1 VAWHGYRDPV
11 ATVLAT
17 EKAGCGVEQRP
28 GDLILGAGDD
38 DAVRSIRLVKSHR
51 ILDDG
56 TGPNRALVIDTAP
69 AGRKLLATGYSLQG
83 ACDPPN
89 AKAR

>member
-1 VAWHGYRDPV
+1 
-11 ATVLAT
+11 
-17 EKAGCGVEQRP
+17 
-28 GDLILGAGDD
+28 
-38 DAVRSIRLVKSHR
+38 
-51 ILDDG
+51 
-56 TGPNRALVIDTAP
+56 VIDTAP